1 MFLQTSSAHDAP
13 PGRLYVVATPIGN
26 LDDMTT
32 RALAVL
38 AAVDVVAAED
48 TRHTQ
53 NLLSHFGLQK
63 TLCSL
68 HQHNERGRVDY
79 LKALLDEGKTVAL
92 VSDAGT
98 PLISDPGAM
107 LVTELRASGYAVIP
121 VPGACALIAALSA
134 SGLPTDRFTFE
145 GFLPAKPSNRR
156 SALQRLA
163 GEQRTLVFY
172 EAPHRIQDMLADCVA
187 VFGADREIC
196 IGRELTKTFETFI
209 SGTAGAVNEAVAADH
224 NQSRG
229 EFVVMI
235 KGAEAEAPSDDLTAV
250 TVDLEALLRNLK
262 SQISPS
268 DLASAVAAASSRK
281 KRDIYKQ
288 ILALD

>member
-26 LDDMTT
+26 LDDMTR
-32 RALAVL
+32 RAVAIL

-53 NLLSHFGLQK
+53 SLLSHFGLQK

-68 HQHNERGRVDY
+68 HQHNERARVDY
-79 LKALLDEGKTVAL
+79 LKELLAEGKTVAL

-98 PLISDPGAM
+98 PLISDPGAT
-107 LVTELRASGYAVIP
+107 LVTELRAAGHIVIP

-134 SGLPTDRFTFE
+134 SGLPTDRFIFE
-145 GFLPAKPSNRR
+145 GFLPAKSSNRR
-156 SALQRLA
+156 AALQKLVT
-163 GEQRTLVFY
+163 EQRTLVFY
-172 EAPHRIQDMLADCVA
+172 EAPHRIQDMMADCA
-187 VFGADREIC
+187 EIFGADREVC
-196 IGRELTKTFETFI
+196 VGRELTKTFETFI
-209 SGTAGAVNEAVAADH
+209 SGTAKAVVDAIAADH
-224 NQSRG
+224 NQTRG

-235 KGAEAEAPSDDLTAV
+235 KGAEAEAPSDDLSAATI
-250 TVDLEALLRNLK
+250 DLLALLGSLK
-262 SQISPS
+262 SKISPS
-268 DLASAVAAASSRK
+268 DLASAVAAASPLK